1 MVEDDGVAHQD
12 ATCEYDNCQKRSELK
27 EMGNKFVVRNL
38 TICNEKSNR
47 DCHDRQLQIQR
58 QGVGNLATWHRSVE
72 KLNCFLSP
80 KNQLSDD
87 GQRFFHRETGT
98 KGVIRMMMMASMMK
112 MMASMMIT
120 FDDVGNHCKDE

>member
-1 MVEDDGVAHQD
+1 MEGDGVVHQD